1 MDVGKKALW
10 HIGGAGS
17 ICVNETFLVVF
28 DFHFDQQQRVER
40 IERCDGYELLDVDP
54 LELTAERS
62 HLALAPR
69 QPQEHEEYRREGREQ
84 GVSEHDA
91 MRHDSRH
98 AGEAEA
104 FEGAGEELEEEEQGE
119 QPAQAGAGRRSRVLR
134 KQRLVLAGRVEHI
147 LVWVD

>member
-1 MDVGKKALW
+1 M
-10 HIGGAGS
+10 
-17 ICVNETFLVVF
+17 NETFLVVF

-104 FEGAGEELEEEEQGE
+104 FEGAGEELEDEEQGE
-119 QPAQAGAGRRSRVLR
+119 QPAQAGGGATQSSSPEATARPCGPSRAYSRMGGLMIR
-134 KQRLVLAGRVEHI
+134 PT
-147 LVWVD
+147 